1 MKYLLILL
9 LSIAF
14 FSCQS
19 PKEETKLFK
28 VEYKG
33 ALKNIMQK
41 GDISG
46 KVALSKFKDVKHFYA
61 LGALENLKGE
71 IQIFNSVPAISYVS
85 NNSLKTDKT
94 FSKSATLLVYA
105 SVEKWKY
112 LKIPAEVITY
122 EQFEIF
128 VKKTATENGINI
140 EEPFP
145 FLLEGEIQKFDW
157 HVVNW
162 RDGDTIHTHKKH
174 KTIGMY
180 GTIKNKEVTMLGFYS
195 EKHKAIFTHHTRNS
209 HIHVKMRENGVAGHV
224 DDLLLGI
231 GMTLKLPDVN

>member
-1 MKYLLILL
+1 MKYLLISL
-9 LSIAF
+9 IAITL

-19 PKEETKLFK
+19 PKEESHQFK
-28 VEYKG
+28 VEYNG
-33 ALKNIMQK
+33 ALKNMMQK

-46 KVALSKFKDVKHFYA
+46 KVELSKFKDVKNFYA
-61 LGALENLKGE
+61 LGAIENLKGE
-71 IQIFNSVPAISYVS
+71 IQIFNSVPANSYVS
-85 NNSLKTDKT
+85 KNTIRTDKT
-94 FSKSATLLVYA
+94 FNKRATLLVYA
-105 SVEKWKY
+105 SVEKWKN

-122 EQFEIF
+122 EQFEVF
-128 VKKTATENGINI
+128 VKKAASENGINV

-157 HVVNW
+157 HVINW

-174 KTIGMY
+174 KTKGMH
-180 GTIKNKEVTMLGFYS
+180 GTIKNKEVEMLGFYS

-209 HIHVKMRENGVAGHV
+209 HIHVKTSGNGVAGHV
-224 DDLLLGI
+224 DDLLLDI